1 MTIPSPDFLHRQ
13 RIKLMTNP
21 LKKINK
27 ANILFFL
34 SIIGPGIITANVD
47 NDAGGI
53 ATYSV
58 AGAQYGYSL
67 LWSLIPMLVLLI
79 LIQEMVA
86 RLGVVTGKGLSDLIR
101 ERYGVKITFYTMLA
115 LLITNFGNITAEFAG
130 LAASLEIFG
139 VSRYI
144 SVPLGA
150 AAVWYLVVMGELPG
164 RRKSVPLCLHGL
176 SFLRHLRLH
185 GQSTLGRRPGGDGQ
199 ADLPHGEQL
208 YFHAD
213 GTDRHNHCPLDAV
226 LPAGLDRGEGN
237 PCERLSICHGGTS
250 LSGVSLPS
258 SSFSSSWSACAAT
271 LHANG
276 ILVKTAEDAAVALA
290 PLAGKYASILFA
302 IGLAN
307 ASFLPPRSCRSARP
321 TASAKAWG
329 GKRASA
335 RISGMPRSSWRS
347 IRVSS
352 LAGAGLILHP
362 RGAADRD
369 HARVAGDQR
378 DPSALRP
385 HFHSPSCEQQGTH
398 GRACERA
405 SLQRVVLDLRADP
418 HCADPEPAR
427 DDRAADDRGL
437 IFGLS
442 RPSGLSRLLRS
453 KI

>member
-1 MTIPSPDFLHRQ
+1 
-13 RIKLMTNP
+13 MTNP
-21 LKKINK
+21 VNKINK
-27 ANILFFL
+27 SSVLFFL

-150 AAVWYLVVMGELPG
+150 AAVWYLVVMGNYRVVEKVFLFACTVYLSYVISGFMANPPWG
-164 RRKSVPLCLHGL
+164 DVLVAMVKPTFHIEGSYIFMLMGL
-176 SFLRHLRLH
+176 IGTTIAPWMQFY
-185 GQSTLGRRPGGDGQ
+185 QQ
-199 ADLPHGEQL
+199 ASIVEKEVHVKDYRYVWWDVVVGC
-208 YFHAD
+208 FF
-213 GTDRHNHCPLDAV
+213 AV
-226 LPAGLDRGEGN
+226 
-237 PCERLSICHGGTS
+237 I
-250 LSGVSLPS
+250 VV
-258 SSFSSSWSACAAT
+258 FFIMVACAAT

-276 ILVKTAEDAAVALA
+276 IPVKTAEDAAVALA

-307 ASFLPPRSCRSARP
+307 ASLFAASILPLS
-321 TASAKAWG
+321 TAYS
-329 GKRASA
+329 
-335 RISGMPRSSWRS
+335 ICEGMGWEAG
-347 IRVSS
+347 VSKDFRDAPQFMG
-352 LAGAGLILHP
+352 LYTGLIAL
-362 RGAADRD
+362 GAAIILIPG
-369 HARVAGDQR
+369 APLIAIMLVSQVINGILL
-378 DPSALRP
+378 P
-385 HFHSPSCEQQGTH
+385 F
-398 GRACERA
+398 
-405 SLQRVVLDLRADP
+405 V
-418 HCADPEPAR
+418 
-427 DDRAADDRGL
+427 L
-437 IFGLS
+437 IFILLLVNNRELMGEHVNGRLYNGLS
-442 RPSGLSRLLRS
+442 WLSVLTLIALTLILLAMTVQQM
-453 KI
+453 IAG